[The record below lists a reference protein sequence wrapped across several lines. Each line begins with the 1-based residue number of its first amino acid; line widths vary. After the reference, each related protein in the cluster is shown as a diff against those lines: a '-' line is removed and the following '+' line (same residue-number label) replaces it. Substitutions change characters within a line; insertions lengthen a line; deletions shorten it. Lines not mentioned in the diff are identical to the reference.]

1 MRLSRWLSIAAVLC
15 FALWIVLAF
24 VLAFPT
30 GWVHVPLVIGV
41 LLVVRAIVAADAER
55 HPNDTPRG

>member
-30 GWVHVPLVIGV
+30 GWVHVPLVFGV

-55 HPNDTPRG
+55 HPDDTPRG

>member
-1 MRLSRWLSIAAVLC
+1 MRLSLSLTLAAILC

-30 GWVHVPLVIGV
+30 GWVHVPLVFGV

-55 HPNDTPRG
+55 QRGDEPPA

>member
-1 MRLSRWLSIAAVLC
+1 MRPSHWFTVGAVVSLL
-15 FALWIVLAF
+15 AWIVLAF

-55 HPNDTPRG
+55 PQPPEHDA